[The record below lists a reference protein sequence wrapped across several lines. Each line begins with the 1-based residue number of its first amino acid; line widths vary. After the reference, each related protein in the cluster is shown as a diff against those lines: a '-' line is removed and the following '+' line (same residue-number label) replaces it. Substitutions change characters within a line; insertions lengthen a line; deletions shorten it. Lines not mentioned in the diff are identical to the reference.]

1 MTIHTKANLTL
12 TGFILFFLIGVGF
25 IRHAAITAPF
35 DTIKVEGGTI
45 SGVMNVTGDV
55 HEFKGIPFAA
65 PPVGKLRWKAPR
77 PVIPWK
83 GVKVCDRFGPSPMQK
98 EPVPFSMWSAEW
110 LIPKEPISEDCLYL
124 NVWTG
129 ATDLREK
136 RPVLVWIYGGGFTSG
151 GSAVPIYDGEAM
163 AKKGVVVVS
172 CNYRVGIFGFFAHPN
187 LTAESPHNAS
197 GNYGL
202 LDQIAALQWV
212 KKNIAAFGGDPDN
225 VTIAGQSAGSMSV
238 NCLVASPLARN
249 LFQKAIGESGAIF
262 TSKSPSLQ
270 RAEENGEKLMQL
282 LQVDGISDLRAMP
295 ADELLRR
302 ASGSREPI
310 VDGYVLPEAVAD
322 IFKEGKENN
331 VGLLTGWN
339 QDEGFLAGP
348 AKTAADFQQEAK
360 ERYGAAAASFL
371 TFYPAN
377 NDSEAAVSQLYLSR
391 DMVFGVQ
398 NYTWANVESGRGRK
412 VYVYRFARKP
422 PATGEYKKY
431 GAFHSAEVPYVFD
444 NLRLV
449 DRPWEPIDHQL
460 ATLIS
465 AYWANFVKTGD
476 PNGDQLPVWGL
487 YSGTDKK
494 IMMIGSDRQET
505 EPMTDKGGLNFLYTQ
520 LSGME

>member
-1 MTIHTKANLTL
+1 MTIHTKVSLTL
-12 TGFILFFLIGVGF
+12 SGFILLFFIGGGF
-25 IRHAAITAPF
+25 MRHSAITGPL
-35 DTIKVEGGTI
+35 DTIKVDGGMI
-45 SGVMNVTGDV
+45 SGVMNATDDV

-98 EPVPFSMWSAEW
+98 DPVPFSMWSAEW

-129 ATDLREK
+129 ATDPKER
-136 RPVLVWIYGGGFTSG
+136 RPVLLWIYGGGFVSG
-151 GSAVPIYDGEAM
+151 GSAVPIYDGDAM

-172 CNYRVGIFGFFAHPN
+172 CNYRVGIFGFFAHPE

-225 VTIAGQSAGSMSV
+225 VTIDGQSAGSVSV

-249 LFQKAIGESGAIF
+249 LFQKAIGESGAVF

-270 RAEENGEKLMQL
+270 RAEENGEKLLQL

-302 ASGSREPI
+302 AWGSREPI

-322 IFKEGKENN
+322 LFKEEKENN
-331 VGLLTGWN
+331 VALLTGWN
-339 QDEGFLAGP
+339 QDESD
-348 AKTAADFQQEAK
+348 T
-360 ERYGAAAASFL
+360 
-371 TFYPAN
+371 
-377 NDSEAAVSQLYLSR
+377 
-391 DMVFGVQ
+391 VFGVQ
-398 NYTWANVESGRGRK
+398 NYTWANIESEQGRK

-431 GAFHSAEVPYVFD
+431 GAFHSGEVPYVFD

-460 ATLIS
+460 ATLMS
-465 AYWANFVKTGD
+465 TYWANFVKTGD
-476 PNGDQLPVWGL
+476 PNGEGLPAWAP
-487 YSGTDKK
+487 YHGTDKR
-494 IMMIGSDRQET
+494 MMVFGPDKQET
-505 EPMTDKGGLNFLYTQ
+505 EPMTDSGGLDFLYTRM
-520 LSGME
+520 SRME

>member
-1 MTIHTKANLTL
+1 MTVHTRAGLTL
-12 TGFILFFLIGVGF
+12 SGFILFFLVGVGF
-25 IRHAAITAPF
+25 MRHAAIIGPF
-35 DTIKVEGGTI
+35 DTIKVDGGTI
-45 SGVMNVTGDV
+45 SGVMNPTGDI
-55 HEFKGIPFAA
+55 HEFKGIPFAE

-77 PVIPWK
+77 PVISWK

-98 EPVPFSMWSAEW
+98 DPVPFSMWSAEW

-129 ATDLREK
+129 AADPKEK
-136 RPVLVWIYGGGFTSG
+136 RPVLVWIYGGGFVSG

-163 AKKGVVVVS
+163 AKKGVIVVS
-172 CNYRVGIFGFFAHPN
+172 CNYRVGIFGFFAHPE

-238 NCLVASPLARN
+238 NCLVASPLAKN

-262 TSKSPSLQ
+262 TRKSPSLQ
-270 RAEENGEKLMQL
+270 QAEEKGKQLLQL
-282 LQVDGISDLRAMP
+282 LQVDGVNDLRAMP

-302 ASGSREPI
+302 TLGSREPI

-331 VGLLTGWN
+331 VALLTGWN
-339 QDEGFLAGP
+339 QDEGFLDGP
-348 AKTAADFQQEAK
+348 AKTAADFQQEA
-360 ERYGAAAASFL
+360 RDSYGSAAASFL
-371 TFYPAN
+371 TFYPAH
-377 NDSEAAVSQLYLSR
+377 NDSAAAVSQMYLSR

-398 NYTWANVESGRGRK
+398 NYTWANVESGQGKK

-422 PATGEYKKY
+422 PATGQYIKY
-431 GAFHSAEVPYVFD
+431 GAFHSGEVPYVFD

-449 DRPWEPIDHQL
+449 DRPWESIDHQL

-465 AYWANFVKTGD
+465 TYWVNFIKTGN
-476 PNGDQLPVWGL
+476 PNGDQLPVWGT
-487 YSGTDKK
+487 YSVADKE
-494 IMMIGSDRQET
+494 IMVFGPDKQET
-505 EPMTDKGGLNFLYTQ
+505 EPMKDSGGLDFLYTRI
-520 LSGME
+520 GDH

>member
-1 MTIHTKANLTL
+1 MTIHTKVSLTL
-12 TGFILFFLIGVGF
+12 SGFILLFFIGGGF
-25 IRHAAITAPF
+25 MRHSAITGPL
-35 DTIKVEGGTI
+35 DTIKVDGGMI
-45 SGVMNVTGDV
+45 SGVMNATDDV

-98 EPVPFSMWSAEW
+98 DPVPFSMWSAEW

-129 ATDLREK
+129 ATDPKER
-136 RPVLVWIYGGGFTSG
+136 RPVLLWIYGGGFVSG
-151 GSAVPIYDGEAM
+151 GSAVPIYDGDAM
-163 AKKGVVVVS
+163 AKKGVVVDS
-172 CNYRVGIFGFFAHPN
+172 CNYIVGIFGFFAHPD

-225 VTIAGQSAGSMSV
+225 VTIDGQSAGSVSV

-249 LFQKAIGESGAIF
+249 LFQKAIGESGAVF

-270 RAEENGEKLMQL
+270 RAEENGEKLLQL

-302 ASGSREPI
+302 AWGSREPI

-322 IFKEGKENN
+322 LFKEEKENN
-331 VGLLTGWN
+331 VALLTGWN
-339 QDEGFLAGP
+339 QDESD
-348 AKTAADFQQEAK
+348 T
-360 ERYGAAAASFL
+360 
-371 TFYPAN
+371 
-377 NDSEAAVSQLYLSR
+377 
-391 DMVFGVQ
+391 VFGVQ
-398 NYTWANVESGRGRK
+398 NYTWANIESEQGRK

-431 GAFHSAEVPYVFD
+431 GAFHSGEVPYVFD

-460 ATLIS
+460 ATLMS
-465 AYWANFVKTGD
+465 TYWANFVKTGD
-476 PNGDQLPVWGL
+476 PNGEGLPAWAP
-487 YSGTDKK
+487 YHGTDKR
-494 IMMIGSDRQET
+494 MMVFGPDKQET
-505 EPMTDKGGLNFLYTQ
+505 EPMTDSGGLDFLYTRM
-520 LSGME
+520 SRME

>member
-1 MTIHTKANLTL
+1 MTIHTKVSLTL
-12 TGFILFFLIGVGF
+12 SGFILLFFIGGGF
-25 IRHAAITAPF
+25 MRHSAITGPL
-35 DTIKVEGGTI
+35 DTIKVDGGMI
-45 SGVMNVTGDV
+45 SGVMNATDDV

-98 EPVPFSMWSAEW
+98 DPVPFSMWSAEW

-129 ATDLREK
+129 ATDPKER
-136 RPVLVWIYGGGFTSG
+136 RPVLLWIYGGGFVSG
-151 GSAVPIYDGEAM
+151 GSAVPIYDGDAM

-172 CNYRVGIFGFFAHPN
+172 CNYRVGIFGFFAHPE

-225 VTIAGQSAGSMSV
+225 VTIDGQSAGSVSV

-249 LFQKAIGESGAIF
+249 LFQKAIGESGAVF

-270 RAEENGEKLMQL
+270 RAEENGEKLLQL

-302 ASGSREPI
+302 AWGSREPI

-322 IFKEGKENN
+322 LFKEEKENN
-331 VGLLTGWN
+331 VALLTGWN
-339 QDEGFLAGP
+339 QDESD
-348 AKTAADFQQEAK
+348 T
-360 ERYGAAAASFL
+360 
-371 TFYPAN
+371 
-377 NDSEAAVSQLYLSR
+377 
-391 DMVFGVQ
+391 VFGVQ
-398 NYTWANVESGRGRK
+398 NYAWANIESEQGRK

-431 GAFHSAEVPYVFD
+431 GAFHSGEVPYVFD
-444 NLRLV
+444 NLRVV
-449 DRPWEPIDHQL
+449 DRPWEPIDHRL
-460 ATLIS
+460 ATLMS
-465 AYWANFVKTGD
+465 TYWANFVKTGD
-476 PNGDQLPVWGL
+476 PNGEGLPAWAP
-487 YSGTDKK
+487 YHGTDKR
-494 IMMIGSDRQET
+494 MMVFGPDKQET
-505 EPMTDKGGLNFLYTQ
+505 EPMTDSGRLDFLYTRM
-520 LSGME
+520 SGME

>member
-1 MTIHTKANLTL
+1 VLAPVDELLQRRKFLIWLQIGHMTIHTKVSLSL
-12 TGFILFFLIGVGF
+12 SGFILLFFIGGGF
-25 IRHAAITAPF
+25 MRHSAITGPL
-35 DTIKVEGGTI
+35 DTIKVDGGMI
-45 SGVMNVTGDV
+45 SGVMNARGDV

-83 GVKVCDRFGPSPMQK
+83 GVKICDRFGPSPMQK
-98 EPVPFSMWSAEW
+98 DPVPFSMWSAEW

-129 ATDLREK
+129 AMDPKER
-136 RPVLVWIYGGGFTSG
+136 RPVLLWIYGGGFVSG

-163 AKKGVVVVS
+163 AKKGVIVVS
-172 CNYRVGIFGFFAHPN
+172 CNYRVGIFGFFAHPE

-225 VTIAGQSAGSMSV
+225 VTIDGQSAGSVSV

-249 LFQKAIGESGAIF
+249 LFQKAIGESGAVF

-270 RAEENGEKLMQL
+270 RAEENGEKLLQL
-282 LQVDGISDLRAMP
+282 LQVGGISDLRVMP

-302 ASGSREPI
+302 AWGSREPI
-310 VDGYVLPEAVAD
+310 VDGYVLPGAIAD

-331 VGLLTGWN
+331 VALLTGWN
-339 QDEGFLAGP
+339 QDESD
-348 AKTAADFQQEAK
+348 T
-360 ERYGAAAASFL
+360 
-371 TFYPAN
+371 
-377 NDSEAAVSQLYLSR
+377 
-391 DMVFGVQ
+391 VFGVQ
-398 NYTWANVESGRGRK
+398 NYTWANIESEQGRK

-431 GAFHSAEVPYVFD
+431 GAFHSGEVPYVFD
-444 NLRLV
+444 NLRVV
-449 DRPWEPIDHQL
+449 DRPWEPIDHRL
-460 ATLIS
+460 ATLMS
-465 AYWANFVKTGD
+465 TYWANFVKTGD
-476 PNGDQLPVWGL
+476 PNGEGLPAWAP
-487 YSGTDKK
+487 YHGTDKR
-494 IMMIGSDRQET
+494 MMLFGPDKQET
-505 EPMTDKGGLNFLYTQ
+505 EPMTDSGGLDFLYTRM
-520 LSGME
+520 SGME

>member
-1 MTIHTKANLTL
+1 MTIHTKVSLTL
-12 TGFILFFLIGVGF
+12 SGFILLFFIGGGF
-25 IRHAAITAPF
+25 MRHSAITGPL
-35 DTIKVEGGTI
+35 DTIKVDGGMI
-45 SGVMNVTGDV
+45 SGVMNATDDV

-98 EPVPFSMWSAEW
+98 DPVPFSMWSAEW

-129 ATDLREK
+129 ATDPKER
-136 RPVLVWIYGGGFTSG
+136 RPVLLWIYGGGFVSG
-151 GSAVPIYDGEAM
+151 GSAVPIYDGDAM

-172 CNYRVGIFGFFAHPN
+172 CNYRVGIFGFFAHPD

-225 VTIAGQSAGSMSV
+225 VTIDGQSAGSVSV

-249 LFQKAIGESGAIF
+249 LFQKAIGESGAVF

-270 RAEENGEKLMQL
+270 RAEENGEKLLQL

-302 ASGSREPI
+302 AWGSREPI

-322 IFKEGKENN
+322 LFKEEKENN
-331 VGLLTGWN
+331 VALLTGWN
-339 QDEGFLAGP
+339 QDESD
-348 AKTAADFQQEAK
+348 T
-360 ERYGAAAASFL
+360 
-371 TFYPAN
+371 
-377 NDSEAAVSQLYLSR
+377 
-391 DMVFGVQ
+391 VFGVQ
-398 NYTWANVESGRGRK
+398 NYTWANIESEQGRK

-431 GAFHSAEVPYVFD
+431 GAFHSGEVPYVFD

-460 ATLIS
+460 ATLMS
-465 AYWANFVKTGD
+465 TYWANFVKTGD
-476 PNGDQLPVWGL
+476 PNGEGLPAWAP
-487 YSGTDKK
+487 YHGTDKR
-494 IMMIGSDRQET
+494 MMVFGPDKQET
-505 EPMTDKGGLNFLYTQ
+505 EPMTDSGGLDFLYTRM
-520 LSGME
+520 SRME